1 MIRSREP
8 EMMDLPDQPAAL
20 LIDDLRNLRI
30 INAYLG
36 NYRNV
41 LRGLKRL
48 VGAQKKF
55 SLLDV
60 GTGSADIPA
69 TIARWA
75 RRQGIGARITGLD
88 PNPVSLSQAAEQIR
102 EFREISLLRADG
114 MTLPFRPR
122 SFDFVLASQMLHHY
136 SEENIV
142 GFLRSWAQVA
152 RQGII
157 VSDLIRHP
165 LAYYGIRLLTRL
177 FTRNVMTRTDGPL
190 SVRRGLTTA
199 EWRRLIRQAGIGSWE
214 VYWVIP
220 FRVLA
225 LISLRAST

>member
-1 MIRSREP
+1 MKRSNES
-8 EMMDLPDQPAAL
+8 EMMDAPDQPVAL

-48 VGAQKKF
+48 VGVQKKF

-75 RRQGIGARITGLD
+75 RRQRIGAHISGLE
-88 PNPVSLSQAAEQIR
+88 PNSVSLGQAAEQTR
-102 EFREISLLRADG
+102 EFPEISLLRADG
-114 MTLPFRPR
+114 MTLPFQPH
-122 SFDFVLASQMLHHY
+122 SFDFVLASQLLHHY

-165 LAYYGIRLLTRL
+165 LAYYSIHLLTRL

-190 SVRRGLTTA
+190 SVRRGLTMA
-199 EWRRLIRQAGIGSWE
+199 EWRQLFRQAGVGSCE
-214 VYWVIP
+214 VHWAFP